1 MAQATLQQDGTI
13 LLTLS
18 NVEQIAMADPAA
30 FNAFTEYCTL
40 WIENRTHEL
49 FNERFKLLSP
59 EDQQLVLSKFAGGSG
74 GA

>member
-18 NVEQIAMADPAA
+18 NVEQIAMVDPAV
-30 FNAFTEYCTL
+30 FNAFAEYCTL

>member
-1 MAQATLQQDGTI
+1 M
-13 LLTLS
+13 
-18 NVEQIAMADPAA
+18 VDPAV
-30 FNAFTEYCTL
+30 FNAFAEYCTL